1 MSNFEKYRDRFI
13 KAKKKEHELEQ
24 ARNILVESIN
34 MVQAQRVALFRTVPA
49 DYDAIIDRE
58 VALRALML
66 QEEELTEDMSDLQIE
81 LTGTRA
87 AVTEA
92 LTLAAIAK
100 AQVAK

>member
-1 MSNFEKYRDRFI
+1 MSDFEKYRDRFI
-13 KAKKKEHELEQ
+13 AAKKKEHELEK

-34 MVQAQRVALFRTVPA
+34 IVQAQRVALFRTEPA
-49 DYDAIIDRE
+49 DYDGIIDRE

-81 LTGTRA
+81 MTGTRA

-100 AQVAK
+100 AQGAK